1 MLKRIVVLAMAV
13 VLPVVVLIG
22 CGGPPKED
30 IEKATKAKAAADA
43 AKADVYS
50 KDSYDAA
57 MAAWKEG
64 TDLDKKSDFGKSKVK
79 YQEAAKKFDEAAKAA
94 PDNMKKAQDDA
105 TAMVATL
112 KAAKEAYGKDKK
124 AMMAAKGMKKDD
136 KAKYDAAM
144 KEFDAMLAEGEGM
157 IADNAMGAMEK
168 LNGAKAKWDEAMAM
182 TMPKKK

>member
-13 VLPVVVLIG
+13 VLPVVVLVG

-30 IEKATKAKAAADA
+30 IEKATKARAAADA

-57 MAAWKEG
+57 MAAWKEA

-105 TAMVATL
+105 TAMVASM
-112 KAAKEAYGKDKK
+112 KASMDAHGKDKK
-124 AMMAAKGMKKDD
+124 MMMAVKGMKKDD

-144 KEFDAMLAEGEGM
+144 KEATAMVTEAEGM

-168 LNGAKAKWDEAMAM
+168 LNAAKAKWDEAMAM